1 MSNYFIR
8 WSLIDFM
15 GETHPRSV
23 EFSKLSRSS
32 DVAGESTEAFRK
44 EGSCKVALEGV
55 GGY

>member
-32 DVAGESTEAFRK
+32 DVAGESSEAFRK